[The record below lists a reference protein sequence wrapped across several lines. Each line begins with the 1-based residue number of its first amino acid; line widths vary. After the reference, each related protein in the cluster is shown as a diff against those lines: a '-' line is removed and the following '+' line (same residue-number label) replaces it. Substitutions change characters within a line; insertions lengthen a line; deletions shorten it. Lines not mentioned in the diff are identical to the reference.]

1 LSNSDNNFWGGGNLL
16 SALSLSEA
24 WKQESK
30 RWAEWARKPGHDSYW
45 RFHRD
50 QFLELLPPAGVL
62 TVDVG
67 CGEGRLVRDLKSC
80 GHKLVGIDIAE
91 HSITLASEA
100 DPEGDYRVADAA
112 HLPIA
117 DSCAD
122 LVVSFMCLQDVDDL
136 ESVIAEIARILQP
149 GKRACLAIVHPLN
162 SAGNFRSD
170 DENSEFVIAGS
181 YLDDCRYS
189 DNLVKD
195 GLEMTFHSCHRS
207 LETYSRALEKAGL
220 LIEAIRE
227 HPVPDHAA
235 PDQRSK
241 RWQRLPLFMHIRAL
255 KM

>member
-1 LSNSDNNFWGGGNLL
+1 LNS
-16 SALSLSEA
+16 LSLSEA

-67 CGEGRLVRDLKSC
+67 CGEGRLVRDLKSS
-80 GHKLVGIDIAE
+80 GHKIIGIDIAE
-91 HSITLASEA
+91 NSIALACEA
-100 DPEGDYRVADAA
+100 DPSGDYRVADAA
-112 HLPIA
+112 RLPLA

-122 LVVSFMCLQDVDDL
+122 LVVSFMCLQDVDELDT
-136 ESVIAEIARILQP
+136 VVAEIARILQP
-149 GKRACLAIVHPLN
+149 GKQTCLAIVHPLN
-162 SAGNFRSD
+162 SAGTFRTE
-170 DENSEFVIAGS
+170 DEDSEFVIKGS
-181 YLDDCRYS
+181 YLEDFRYS
-189 DNLVKD
+189 DTLTRD

-207 LETYSRALEKAGL
+207 LETYSRALEKSGL

-227 HPVPDHAA
+227 HPVPNDAA

-241 RWQRLPLFMHIRAL
+241 RWQRLPLFMHIRAR